1 MKIKHKCILGHE
13 FNAEMELNSEGELM
27 YSSWSNNLCT
37 VNCCDTV
44 GYIENERLTQEE
56 VRPKWFLRK

>member
-13 FNAEMELNSEGELM
+13 FYPEMGLNKKGELV

-37 VNCCDTV
+37 VSCCDTV
-44 GYIENERLTQEE
+44 GYIVDEQKSEA
-56 VRPKWFLRK
+56 RPEWFLRK